1 MSDIDANP
9 MSTTSTPTTGP
20 TAAAVPGPASADTP
34 ATPVTPGR
42 LPVGALLA
50 LAASGFLTLLT
61 EILPAGVLPAGRM
74 GVLSG

>member
-1 MSDIDANP
+1 

-50 LAASGFLTLLT
+50 LAAAGFLTLLT
-61 EILPAGVLPAGRM
+61 EILPAGVLPA
-74 GVLSG
+74 